1 MVSSWYSHVSVR
13 RVCGSPDRFLTAG
26 LFRRVAMAAMRLLH
40 NESPSCFY
48 SIGEMNE
55 TIVGLSSSCPM
66 LTLHWCNVLILLNY
80 DDRKFWSQI
89 VQTPQSFKVVTQ
101 RSVRQCL

>member
-1 MVSSWYSHVSVR
+1 MYISVYSF
-13 RVCGSPDRFLTAG
+13 PPAG
-26 LFRRVAMAAMRLLH
+26 LFRRVATAAMRLLH

-48 SIGEMNE
+48 SIGEMNQ
-55 TIVGLSSSCPM
+55 TIVGLSTACPM

-101 RSVRQCL
+101 RQRSVRLFVGFFLQVGLCTR